1 MPRQSRDEA
10 SPRRSLRI
18 VLTGSESTGKT
29 VLARQLATHLGVPCV
44 PEYARQYATH
54 IQRALRVTD
63 VEPIARGQIA
73 LEDAALA
80 LNPPR
85 LILDTD
91 LVSTVVYSRHYYGGC
106 PEWIIDAARVRLG
119 SMYLL
124 LDIDIAWIADRVRD
138 RPEERESIQQLF
150 HRQLRELG
158 ANAVQVSGSGE
169 LRLQRAL
176 RAVAQLH
183 TPEA

>member
-1 MPRQSRDEA
+1 MPRQSPDEA
-10 SPRRSLRI
+10 SPRRTFRI

-44 PEYARQYATH
+44 AEYARQYATQIH
-54 IQRALRVTD
+54 RALRDTD

-91 LVSTVVYSRHYYGGC
+91 LVNTVVYSRHYYGGC
-106 PEWIIDAARVRLG
+106 PEWIVDAARVRLG
-119 SMYLL
+119 SIYLL
-124 LDIDIAWIADRVRD
+124 LDIDIAWIPDGVRD
-138 RPEERESIQQLF
+138 RPDERERMQQLF

-158 ANAVQVSGSGE
+158 ANVVQVSGFGE
-169 LRLQRAL
+169 RRLQRAL
-176 RAVAQLH
+176 RAVAQLR
-183 TPEA
+183 TPGA